1 MRPDLEYARP
11 ANPSLEGDRMVDTV
25 LGLTAEL
32 LHQRF
37 GLRLD
42 NR

>member
-11 ANPSLEGDRMVDTV
+11 ANPSLDGNRLVDMV
-25 LGLTAEL
+25 LSLTAEL
-32 LHQRF
+32 LLQRF
-37 GLRLD
+37 DLQLE